1 MLTINSLM
9 TFHEGLF
16 YCSFEKYTGDRRSI
30 TLDSVCGDSLQAK
43 NAKQER
49 LSLKCALELGGDGE
63 VPERQEL
70 GDSS

>member
-9 TFHEGLF
+9 TFHEGLL
-16 YCSFEKYTGDRRSI
+16 YYSFEKYTGDRRSI

-43 NAKQER
+43 NDKQER
-49 LSLKCALELGGDGE
+49 LPLMCALELGGDGE
-63 VPERQEL
+63 VPERQGL